1 MAYILVGENRNFI
14 LKLINIGGTM
24 YSLEN
29 SNVLEKIIIHDS
41 EHYYY
46 GIKLGVAADTS
57 LF

>member
-1 MAYILVGENRNFI
+1 
-14 LKLINIGGTM
+14 M